1 MAKLKSKTI
10 HEKFDALYAKVE
22 REGMGFHDQMISVAN
37 ILRDHGVSP
46 ETAVELMH
54 KASEKVSRRR
64 PAIGE
69 IERITAWSYQ
79 NKGVM
84 NGMREYHKPKETAR
98 RNQAVIDEWA
108 SKGSLSSL
116 KSRSKRIPQK
126 ADYIIQDLYA
136 EHELLH
142 ISEDIYHD
150 TIKSAG
156 DWIDGGLEKMQ
167 FFCPATF
174 KGTEKGRLAENVDIR
189 RYIVFETDERPK
201 DWDGQCGLIDRL
213 SQELDLIMVTA
224 SGNKSLHALFDA
236 STPCKDRI
244 AKFMNLVVTLGG
256 DRAVLRPSQM
266 VRFPWGKNT
275 KTNAIQEVIYYAR

>member
-10 HEKFDALYAKVE
+10 NEKFATLYNKVE
-22 REGMGFHDQMISVAN
+22 REGMGFHDQMIIVTN
-37 ILRDHGVSP
+37 ILRDHGV
-46 ETAVELMH
+46 EAKTAVELMH
-54 KASEKVSRRR
+54 KASENVERRR

-69 IERITAWSYQ
+69 IERIVRWSYQ
-79 NKGVM
+79 NKGVVDG
-84 NGMREYHKPKETAR
+84 NYHKPKQTAR
-98 RNQAVIDEWA
+98 RNQSVIDEWA

-116 KSRSKRIPQK
+116 KLRSKEIPKK
-126 ADYIIQDLYA
+126 AEYIIEELYA

-156 DWIDGGLEKMQ
+156 DWVDGGLQGMQ
-167 FFCPATF
+167 YFCPATF
-174 KGTEKGRLAENVDIR
+174 KGANKGRLAENVDVR
-189 RYIVFETDERPK
+189 PYLVFETDERPK

-236 STPCKDRI
+236 STPSEDRI
-244 AKFMNLVVTLGG
+244 ARFKDLVVTLGG
-256 DRAVLRPSQM
+256 DRSVLRPSQM
-266 VRFPWGKNT
+266 VRFPWGVNT
-275 KTNAIQEVIYYAR
+275 KTNTIQEVVYYAR

>member
-54 KASEKVSRRR
+54 KASEKVTRRR

-126 ADYIIQDLYA
+126 QNTLFRICMQNMNSC
-136 EHELLH
+136 
-142 ISEDIYHD
+142 ISARTFI
-150 TIKSAG
+150 TI
-156 DWIDGGLEKMQ
+156 
-167 FFCPATF
+167 
-174 KGTEKGRLAENVDIR
+174 
-189 RYIVFETDERPK
+189 
-201 DWDGQCGLIDRL
+201 L
-213 SQELDLIMVTA
+213 SNPLVT
-224 SGNKSLHALFDA
+224 G
-236 STPCKDRI
+236 
-244 AKFMNLVVTLGG
+244 
-256 DRAVLRPSQM
+256 
-266 VRFPWGKNT
+266 
-275 KTNAIQEVIYYAR
+275 